1 MRRAC
6 AALLLMGC
14 FSTDP
19 GSRQF
24 PCDETHGCPPG
35 QVCQNNL
42 CQVSAAPLDGSVSG
56 SDMTLTGDMS
66 VSRCAGSGYPLGS
79 KGVWACL
86 GTFSPANPASSLC
99 RNSKLCT
106 DISSLVTT
114 NECNAA
120 ANGLLGEAPGSGPTS
135 IDAKCA
141 TTQGVGW
148 GKLWF
153 GCGKRQS
160 PTPSE
165 PATTPCRG
173 HTQVHFC
180 STTTGVVCNFNDGRL
195 DAQTNTDANTGVLC
209 CP

>member
-42 CQVSAAPLDGSVSG
+42 CQVSAAPLDGSSSG
-56 SDMTLTGDMS
+56 TDMAMPGDMS
-66 VSRCAGSGYPLGS
+66 MSRCAGSGYPIGS

-86 GTFSPANPASSLC
+86 GTFSPAKPASSLC
-99 RNSKLCT
+99 ASGKLCG
-106 DISSLVTT
+106 DVSSLLTSS
-114 NECNAA
+114 ECSGA
-120 ANGLLGEAPGSGPTS
+120 ANALYGESPASGATS
-135 IDAKCA
+135 LVAKCA
-141 TTQGVGW
+141 TTTGAGW
-148 GKLWF
+148 GSLWY
-153 GCGKRQS
+153 GCGVRQS
-160 PTPSE
+160 PKSE

-173 HTQVHFC
+173 FTQIHFC
-180 STTTGVVCNFNDGRL
+180 SGSGFVCDFSMGVL
-195 DAQTNTDANTGVLC
+195 DKQTNTDAQAGVLC

>member
-24 PCDETHGCPPG
+24 PCDEMHGCPPG

-42 CQVSAAPLDGSVSG
+42 CQVSAAPLDGSSSG
-56 SDMTLTGDMS
+56 SDMAMPGDMS
-66 VSRCAGSGYPLGS
+66 MPRCAGSGYPLGS

-86 GTFSPANPASSLC
+86 GTFSPAKPASSLC
-99 RNSKLCT
+99 SNGKLCT
-106 DISSLVTT
+106 DISTLVSKQ
-114 NECNAA
+114 ECDSAP
-120 ANGLLGEAPGSGPTS
+120 NGLVGVAGQGTGSL
-135 IDAKCA
+135 DAKCA
-141 TTQGVGW
+141 PSSG
-148 GKLWF
+148 LLMWF
-153 GCGKRQS
+153 GCGVRSS
-160 PTPSE
+160 PLRSE
-165 PATTPCRG
+165 PAPNPCRG

-180 STTTGVVCNFNDGRL
+180 STSGIVCNMSDLRL